1 MRGAQSDDKA
11 AVAARR
17 LLPRVTFPRY
27 CWSTVAIGRVIAKK
41 YKLVSALGR
50 GGMGSVWVAEHLGLG
65 TEVAVKLIDRKSP
78 SPNALRRFE
87 QEARAAAKLRSPHV
101 VQVFDYGV
109 DGTTPYLVMELL
121 DGKSLA
127 TRLADDGQLTPAE
140 IWTVVSHV
148 VHAISRA
155 HQEGFVHRDLKP
167 DNVFLLDGSDDLL
180 VKVLDF
186 GIAKALMGP
195 NVGMTHTGAL
205 LGTPAYASP
214 EQIEGNTV
222 DTRSDLWSLGV
233 MTFECLTGLLPFSRP
248 TLPALLNAI
257 CREPI
262 VVPSDIAD
270 VPDGFD
276 AWFLRAV
283 ERDPARRFQTALE
296 LREGLRPLLGPGA
309 TPEWV
314 GPLDSETLPRRPE
327 PTSTLHVPTYPSPD
341 PDQRGDI
348 RFRSAIPAGI
358 DGKRDLRHAA
368 ILYDT
373 SRNGASLLT
382 RHAFRVGQPLVLSLH
397 LDSAEQGEVV
407 YAHVTRVEHHREAVW
422 KYRVGVRFIAPLAEQ
437 LLGRLE
443 MRARAQAANAADPG

>member
-1 MRGAQSDDKA
+1 
-11 AVAARR
+11 
-17 LLPRVTFPRY
+17 
-27 CWSTVAIGRVIAKK
+27 VAIGRIIAQK
-41 YKLVSALGR
+41 YKLLHALGR

-65 TEVAVKLIDRKSP
+65 TQVAVKLIDRKSP

-109 DGTTPYLVMELL
+109 DGTMPYLVMELL
-121 DGKSLA
+121 EGKNLA
-127 TRLADDGQLTPAE
+127 TRLADDGQLKPAE

-167 DNVFLLDGSDDLL
+167 DNVFLLDGSDSLI

-195 NVGMTHTGAL
+195 NVGITHTGAI

-214 EQIEGNTV
+214 EQIEGGEV

-248 TLPALLNAI
+248 GLPALLNAI

-262 VVPSDIAD
+262 VVPSDVAD
-270 VPDGFD
+270 VPQGFD
-276 AWFLRAV
+276 EWFARAV
-283 ERDPARRFQTALE
+283 DRNPARRFQTAKE
-296 LREGLRPLLGPGA
+296 LREGLRPLIGPGA
-309 TPEWV
+309 RPTWI
-314 GPLDSETLPRRPE
+314 GPLDSDTVPRKPQ
-327 PTSTLHVPTYPSPD
+327 PTSTVHVPTYPSPD
-341 PDQRGDI
+341 PERRGDARI
-348 RFRSAIPAGI
+348 PSAIPAGI

-368 ILYDT
+368 IMCDT
-373 SRNGASLLT
+373 SRQGALLLT
-382 RHAFRVGQPLVLSLH
+382 RNPFRIGQILMLSTAR
-397 LDSAEQGEVV
+397 S
-407 YAHVTRVEHHREAVW
+407 
-422 KYRVGVRFIAPLAEQ
+422 
-437 LLGRLE
+437 
-443 MRARAQAANAADPG
+443 RASSCRRT